1 MKRAVRRRARRGQ
14 FQMSFGVIFS
24 IILIIAFIFVAYIA
38 IRHFLE
44 LKDCAL
50 VANFY
55 DSLEGE
61 IDNVWKSQSADQ
73 MFSSP
78 LPSGIDYVC
87 FADMTRPERNAP
99 SGVYTAL
106 RRNLVV
112 RHNTFLYPSGK
123 SCGLASKEVLHLDI
137 QNITRNKNPYCI
149 ASDGKVEFRIEKG
162 FYDALVKIK

>member
-1 MKRAVRRRARRGQ
+1 MKKERTRKGQ

-38 IRHFLE
+38 IRHFLD
-44 LKDCAL
+44 LKDCTL

-55 DSLEGE
+55 DTLEGE

-73 MFSSP
+73 AFSSA
-78 LPSGIDYVC
+78 LPSGIGYVC
-87 FADMTRPERNAP
+87 FADMTKAERNAP
-99 SGVYTAL
+99 SGVYQAL

-112 RHNTFLYPSGK
+112 RHNIFLYPAKS
-123 SCGLASKEVLHLDI
+123 SCGLSSKEILHLDI

-149 ASDGKVEFRIEKG
+149 ESDGKVEFRLEKG
-162 FYDALVKIK
+162 FYDALVKVR